1 MTTTS
6 SRGGKKMWCVA
17 EVNAEY
23 VAKMKDV
30 LDTLAK
36 APSSREPVVAL
47 DERPVMLR
55 EPARPERP
63 MAPGKLRRP
72 DYEYRR
78 RGTANAYCIVEVHQG
93 RHLTHA
99 TRNRKA
105 EAFVKALQRIAN
117 EFPDAKKIH
126 LIMDNLNIHC
136 ERSVIRILGPKA
148 GRKLWKRFNVHYT
161 PKHASWLNPAE
172 IEASAFARQ
181 CLGKLRVGSFQ
192 QLYDRTEAWNDVRD
206 RDRVPIK
213 WKYTWAD
220 ARKSFGLIRRGS
232 KIAAAKH

>member
-1 MTTTS
+1 
-6 SRGGKKMWCVA
+6 MWCVPK
-17 EVNAEY
+17 VDAEY
-23 VAKMKDV
+23 VEKMKDV

-36 APSSREPVVAL
+36 PPSNSEPVVAL

-55 EPARPERP
+55 DPARPERP
-63 MAPGKLRRP
+63 LVPGKLRRP

-105 EAFVKALQRIAN
+105 DAFVQALQRIAD
-117 EFPDAKKIH
+117 EFPHAKHIH

-148 GRKLWKRFNVHYT
+148 GRKLWKRFRVHYT

-181 CLGKLRVGSFQ
+181 CLGKLRVGSFES
-192 QLYDRTEAWNDVRD
+192 LSDRTRSWNDLRD
-206 RDRVPIK
+206 RNRVPIK
-213 WKYTWAD
+213 WTYTWAD
-220 ARKSFGLIRRGS
+220 AQKSFGLSKRGS
-232 KIAAAKH
+232 NKAAAKH